1 MVAGSAILLS
11 SARTMTFVPKEKH
24 GAPVTIGDMVTG
36 LRYRQLL
43 QELKAQIKERGKDY
57 HELVDLIAAFI
68 AWSDGVQLSKGRSVR
83 IVQCGLA
90 NHSSDVRG
98 IVHSKVG
105 IASCPPD
112 TLLDFR

>member
-57 HELVDLIAAFI
+57 HELVD
-68 AWSDGVQLSKGRSVR
+68 
-83 IVQCGLA
+83 
-90 NHSSDVRG
+90 
-98 IVHSKVG
+98 
-105 IASCPPD
+105 
-112 TLLDFR
+112 